1 MVPLLVS
8 AIQEVLVI
16 VPLMLSKLADLFNG
30 RSYTCP
36 CARVKFIIYLVHF
49 TILLFLTRYFLR
61 ICFSLIILKSELYD
75 NLSSDLPVF
84 CLYLNKRTNLID
96 QFLFYC
102 NILIFC
108 IFHQKS
114 LKLLLICYNLIIIYY
129 IYLIMNYGI

>member
-96 QFLFYC
+96 QFLFTVVDYRKTEPFLMEIEYE
-102 NILIFC
+102 NIEG
-108 IFHQKS
+108 
-114 LKLLLICYNLIIIYY
+114 LLTP
-129 IYLIMNYGI
+129 